1 MKGPAMALHSPGS
14 LNAASG
20 GMAYSAD
27 PEEER
32 GEDEMN
38 FPKGNRNLE
47 GPIAWRRRRAGQH
60 N

>member
-38 FPKGNRNLE
+38 FSNMEIETSKD
-47 GPIAWRRRRAGQH
+47 
-60 N
+60 